1 MHLIEPKPEEKQ
13 EVVNAFAEI
22 HTVPRWQRWMEAAIR
37 LAAILTIAD
46 FLYRLGPI

>member
-13 EVVNAFAEI
+13 EVMNAFAGI
-22 HTVPRWQRWMEAAIR
+22 HTVPRWHRWMDAAIR

-46 FLYRLGPI
+46 FLYRCWPI